1 MKDGQRHADSWD
13 LLANQSGFVGKFPA
27 SWKVAVGLSYQ
38 NTTKTKQRNKG
49 GKGGREGKKEKEKE
63 RWMLPGDQH
72 QKLTGTST
80 CMQHT
85 SVLTCLAATC
95 TYICVYSPLPST
107 QRIKHLKKI
116 PSVSLQKQWAMKPN
130 LTLWVRLVHEAS
142 QCDTKK
148 I

>member
-1 MKDGQRHADSWD
+1 MGDGQRHADFWN
-13 LLANQSGFVGKFPA
+13 LLANQSGIVGKFPA

-85 SVLTCLAATC
+85 SVLTRLAATC

-107 QRIKHLKKI
+107 QRINHLKNPISFTTKAMSNETQSYLVGKTG
-116 PSVSLQKQWAMKPN
+116 PGGLSV
-130 LTLWVRLVHEAS
+130 RY
-142 QCDTKK
+142 
-148 I
+148 

>member
-85 SVLTCLAATC
+85 VYLHVWLPHALP
-95 TYICVYSPLPST
+95 YVYSPLPST
-107 QRIKHLKKI
+107 QRIKHFKKI